1 MRHAKPFVAPE
12 VTVAAVTP
20 AAGFDTI
27 AIVGALDSYE
37 PPLAPAGL
45 YDTRT
50 QREEAAQLH
59 KLVHSDAAVHTF
71 YTFPP
76 HRVSS
81 ELVGQRLVYR
91 PWWTPRQLEL
101 VIDTA
106 LRWEREQYPA
116 DGDHS
121 HCGLTWETITAPMEA
136 YRCGD
141 TWITVDAYE
150 RFIRDDTLHYRKI

>member
-1 MRHAKPFVAPE
+1 MRPAKPFVAPE

-27 AIVGALDSYE
+27 AIVGALDPYA

-59 KLVHSDAAVHTF
+59 KLVRSDAAVHTF
-71 YTFPP
+71 HTFPP

-81 ELVGQRLVYR
+81 EVVGQRFVYR
-91 PWWTPRQLEL
+91 PWWTPQQLEL
-101 VIDTA
+101 ATDTA
-106 LRWEREQYPA
+106 LRWERERYPA
-116 DGDHS
+116 DDDHS
-121 HCGLTWETITAPMEA
+121 HCGLTSQTITAPMEA

-141 TWITVDAYE
+141 MWITIEAYE
-150 RFIRDDTLHYRKI
+150 RFIRDDIFHCRKV